1 MRRKLQKN
9 LQKFLTLLL
18 SSLRE
23 VSSLKTLRVSKK
35 TLGVYEKTLL
45 VYVLVLVYVNV
56 YEKKMKL

>member
-1 MRRKLQKN
+1 MSENEKEIAERFAKVLD
-9 LQKFLTLLL
+9 

-45 VYVLVLVYVNV
+45 VYVNV
-56 YEKKMKL
+56 YENEK